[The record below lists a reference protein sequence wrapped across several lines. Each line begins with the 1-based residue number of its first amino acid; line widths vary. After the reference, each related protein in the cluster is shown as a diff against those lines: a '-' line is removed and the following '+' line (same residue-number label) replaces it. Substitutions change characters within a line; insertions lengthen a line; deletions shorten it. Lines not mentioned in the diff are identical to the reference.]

1 MMEDELRK
9 KIEEISASI
18 GLDFEDENLSDE
30 EKNALFRYAL
40 KEIDKEEFIDRI
52 NNPTT
57 PYEEECLKVINKI
70 ESYLKEI

>member
-40 KEIDKEEFIDRI
+40 KEIDKEEYIRLCGKKKWESFKIRI
-52 NNPTT
+52 
-57 PYEEECLKVINKI
+57 VIR
-70 ESYLKEI
+70 EQMFW

>member
-30 EKNALFRYAL
+30 EKNALFRYAF
-40 KEIDKEEFIDRI
+40 KEIDKEEYIRL
-52 NNPTT
+52 
-57 PYEEECLKVINKI
+57 CGKK
-70 ESYLKEI
+70 KK

>member
-40 KEIDKEEFIDRI
+40 KEIDKEEYIRLCGKNMKCESFKIRI
-52 NNPTT
+52 
-57 PYEEECLKVINKI
+57 VI
-70 ESYLKEI
+70 KE

>member
-40 KEIDKEEFIDRI
+40 KEIDKEEYIRLCGKKKKWESFKIRIDIR
-52 NNPTT
+52 
-57 PYEEECLKVINKI
+57 EQMFW
-70 ESYLKEI
+70 

>member
-18 GLDFEDENLSDE
+18 GLECEDENLSDE

-40 KEIDKEEFIDRI
+40 KEIDKEEYIRL
-52 NNPTT
+52 
-57 PYEEECLKVINKI
+57 CGKK
-70 ESYLKEI
+70 KK